1 MEQEHAASLTARAVK
16 AALPERAILTKDGRA
31 TLNSAASMF
40 TLYLASVYVDGGT
53 GSGRHR
59 RF

>member
-16 AALPERAILTKDGRA
+16 AALPERAILTKDGRT

-40 TLYLASVYVDGGT
+40 TLYLASVYVA
-53 GSGRHR
+53 
-59 RF
+59 